1 MMAPD
6 VRVALRPDGTGAWV
20 YVDGVRQEWID
31 RVSVSI
37 EAGDLPEVVL
47 RIRTPRVWIGP
58 AEKCEPGEGA
68 A

>member
-6 VRVALRPDGTGAWV
+6 VRVALRPDGTGAAV

-37 EAGDLPEVVL
+37 EAADLPEVVL
-47 RIRTPRVWIGP
+47 RIRTPRVRIGP
-58 AEKCEPGEGA
+58 AETHEAGGA